1 MHKRAF
7 APVAVLGASAL
18 LMTACGSSGGSSDS
32 TTKATTSV
40 AATSDSSSA
49 TASDSS
55 TAAAPSS
62 SATTAAPVRDA
73 NADLVIWCDSTH
85 GPALKAIAKKYADAQ
100 GLNVVVQTTPDDMTR
115 QQYEDATKVGKGPDV
130 VVGAHDWLGE
140 FVQNGVVAP
149 VQLDAAT
156 AAKLQPSAVAAQKFN
171 GQNYG
176 VAYAIENIGLIYN
189 KDVIPTPPKTL
200 DELISMGQAAVKAG
214 KAKQVLA
221 MNIGTKGN
229 PYMTY
234 PFMSAFGGG
243 VFGQKANGDYDE
255 KQVIVNNEGSVK
267 GGKLLQQLG
276 KDKVL
281 STSVDGTNVD
291 QLFDTKAAPFLIGG
305 PWDVDPAKKAGI
317 NYGIANL
324 PTVTGGGAM
333 QPFLGVQMFYV
344 SSKAK
349 NASYAQDFVNK
360 FVPTDDVQK
369 TLFDQGQRP
378 PALTSTYEAIA
389 KTNPDIKAW
398 FEAGKGG
405 KPMPNIPAMNA
416 VWTPWGQAEADLISG
431 SAPDAKARLDAAAKE
446 ISAAIAKG

>member
-7 APVAVLGASAL
+7 GPVAVLGATAL
-18 LMTACGSSGGSSDS
+18 LMTACGGSS
-32 TTKATTSV
+32 
-40 AATSDSSSA
+40 SDSSSSS
-49 TASDSS
+49 ASGTSAAASS
-55 TAAAPSS
+55 SSSDTAAAPASS
-62 SATTAAPVRDA
+62 EATTAAPVRDA

-85 GPALKAIAKKYADAQ
+85 GPAVKAMAKKYADAQ

-115 QQYEDATKVGKGPDV
+115 QQYQDATKVGKGPDV

-149 VQLDAAT
+149 VALDAAT
-156 AAKLQPSAVAAQKFN
+156 AAKLQPAAVAAQKFN

-189 KDVIPTPPKTL
+189 KDVIKTAPKTL
-200 DELISMGQAAVKAG
+200 DELVSMGQDAVKAG

-221 MNIGTKGN
+221 MNVGTKGN

-243 VFGQKANGDYDE
+243 VFGQKANGDYDP

-267 GGKLLQQLG
+267 GGALLAKLG
-276 KDKVL
+276 KEKVL

-305 PWDVDPAKKAGI
+305 PWNIDPAKKAGI
-317 NYGIANL
+317 NYGIAPL
-324 PTVTGGGAM
+324 PTVAGGGQM
-333 QPFLGVQMFYV
+333 TPFLGVQMFYV

-349 NASYAQDFVNK
+349 NATYAQDFVNK
-360 FVPTDDVQK
+360 FVPTDDAQK
-369 TLFDQGQRP
+369 TLFEGGQRP

-389 KTNPDIKAW
+389 TTNPDVKAW
-398 FEAGKGG
+398 YEAGKGG

-431 SAPDAKARLDAAAKE
+431 AAKDPKARLDAAAKE
-446 ISAAIAKG
+446 ITAAIAKG